1 MSEILLF
8 ILLLCLVIIITYWL
22 WFYISFQKLSYHH
35 KKTNAG
41 PPVSVIVCYQNEGD
55 HILKTINAILQQNYE
70 NFEILAMDD
79 FSTDDGPKKLSEI
92 DDPRLKLMSVEK
104 NLQGKKAALTQ
115 AITAASNEFLL
126 FTDADCLPASSH
138 WISAMVYKMT
148 ANKHTEIVLGYGPV
162 IKKTGWVN
170 MIKKVISVVI
180 AICLMFIST
189 IGSSIQPIYAASS
202 ARINPDDML
211 TVLNDITVAGQS
223 WENIGFDSEDIA
235 NIMQMQRKDDSILC
249 VVEHGHS

>member
-1 MSEILLF
+1 
-8 ILLLCLVIIITYWL
+8 
-22 WFYISFQKLSYHH
+22 
-35 KKTNAG
+35 
-41 PPVSVIVCYQNEGD
+41 
-55 HILKTINAILQQNYE
+55 
-70 NFEILAMDD
+70 
-79 FSTDDGPKKLSEI
+79 
-92 DDPRLKLMSVEK
+92 
-104 NLQGKKAALTQ
+104 
-115 AITAASNEFLL
+115 
-126 FTDADCLPASSH
+126 
-138 WISAMVYKMT
+138 
-148 ANKHTEIVLGYGPV
+148 
-162 IKKTGWVN
+162 

-223 WENIGFDSEDIA
+223 WENIA

>member
-1 MSEILLF
+1 MVYIEMSFGERCQLFQHLKFLCQVRIFSSNYIILIF
-8 ILLLCLVIIITYWL
+8 WGIHVWYMVIR
-22 WFYISFQKLSYHH
+22 
-35 KKTNAG
+35 
-41 PPVSVIVCYQNEGD
+41 VIV
-55 HILKTINAILQQNYE
+55 K
-70 NFEILAMDD
+70 
-79 FSTDDGPKKLSEI
+79 
-92 DDPRLKLMSVEK
+92 R
-104 NLQGKKAALTQ
+104 
-115 AITAASNEFLL
+115 
-126 FTDADCLPASSH
+126 
-138 WISAMVYKMT
+138 
-148 ANKHTEIVLGYGPV
+148 
-162 IKKTGWVN
+162 TGGVK

-189 IGSSIQPIYAASS
+189 VGSSIQPIYAASS

>member
-1 MSEILLF
+1 
-8 ILLLCLVIIITYWL
+8 
-22 WFYISFQKLSYHH
+22 
-35 KKTNAG
+35 
-41 PPVSVIVCYQNEGD
+41 
-55 HILKTINAILQQNYE
+55 
-70 NFEILAMDD
+70 
-79 FSTDDGPKKLSEI
+79 
-92 DDPRLKLMSVEK
+92 
-104 NLQGKKAALTQ
+104 
-115 AITAASNEFLL
+115 
-126 FTDADCLPASSH
+126 
-138 WISAMVYKMT
+138 MVYIEMSFGERCQLFQHFKFLCQVRIFSSNYIIHIFWSIHVWYM
-148 ANKHTEIVLGYGPV
+148 V
-162 IKKTGWVN
+162 IRVIGKKTGGVN

>member
-1 MSEILLF
+1 M
-8 ILLLCLVIIITYWL
+8 VIR
-22 WFYISFQKLSYHH
+22 
-35 KKTNAG
+35 
-41 PPVSVIVCYQNEGD
+41 VIG
-55 HILKTINAILQQNYE
+55 
-70 NFEILAMDD
+70 
-79 FSTDDGPKKLSEI
+79 
-92 DDPRLKLMSVEK
+92 
-104 NLQGKKAALTQ
+104 
-115 AITAASNEFLL
+115 
-126 FTDADCLPASSH
+126 
-138 WISAMVYKMT
+138 
-148 ANKHTEIVLGYGPV
+148 
-162 IKKTGWVN
+162 KKTGGVN

-211 TVLNDITVAGQS
+211 TVLKDITVAGQS

>member
-1 MSEILLF
+1 M
-8 ILLLCLVIIITYWL
+8 VIR
-22 WFYISFQKLSYHH
+22 
-35 KKTNAG
+35 
-41 PPVSVIVCYQNEGD
+41 VIG
-55 HILKTINAILQQNYE
+55 
-70 NFEILAMDD
+70 
-79 FSTDDGPKKLSEI
+79 
-92 DDPRLKLMSVEK
+92 
-104 NLQGKKAALTQ
+104 
-115 AITAASNEFLL
+115 
-126 FTDADCLPASSH
+126 
-138 WISAMVYKMT
+138 
-148 ANKHTEIVLGYGPV
+148 
-162 IKKTGWVN
+162 KKTGGVN

-235 NIMQMQRKDDSILC
+235 NIMQKQRKDDSILC